1 MPGCSGAV
9 LRGHLPR
16 QDASLLM
23 GGFRWLRRQRF
34 EGLVRG
40 YLAHVCMK
48 EAEETLEQLQGSCG
62 CVKAHSV
69 LGRLRGLRQQVGLA
83 RTALQPCFLRS
94 LAGAQR
100 RFALSGWIS
109 GSVARGR

>member
-1 MPGCSGAV
+1 M
-9 LRGHLPR
+9 LRGYLPR

-48 EAEETLEQLQGSCG
+48 EAEETLEQRQGSCD
-62 CVKAHSV
+62 CVKAHTV

-83 RTALQPCFLRS
+83 RTALQPCFPSLPGWSPEALCSERVDQWVCGQRP
-94 LAGAQR
+94 LAGC
-100 RFALSGWIS
+100 G
-109 GSVARGR
+109 